1 MKTRSETIAAKPHL
15 EQYVRAPSPAA
26 FYRQH
31 TTQGEAF
38 AWVSDREGNSSG
50 VESTLGTVEGTL
62 ETVEGTLG
70 TVEGTSTH
78 GLTIAD
84 IGGSHSFLT
93 LIVSISE
100 NCRIFAAGNYILI
113 LFWT

>member
-1 MKTRSETIAAKPHL
+1 M
-15 EQYVRAPSPAA
+15 
-26 FYRQH
+26 
-31 TTQGEAF
+31 
-38 AWVSDREGNSSG
+38 
-50 VESTLGTVEGTL
+50 
-62 ETVEGTLG
+62 ETVEGTLGKLEGTLGEQEGTFG

-113 LFWT
+113 PFWT

>member
-1 MKTRSETIAAKPHL
+1 MGEQEGISE
-15 EQYVRAPSPAA
+15 
-26 FYRQH
+26 
-31 TTQGEAF
+31 
-38 AWVSDREGNSSG
+38 
-50 VESTLGTVEGTL
+50 TVEGTL
-62 ETVEGTLG
+62 ETVEGTLGELEGTLG

-84 IGGSHSFLT
+84 IGGSHSFLA

-113 LFWT
+113 PFWT

>member
-1 MKTRSETIAAKPHL
+1 MKTRPETIAAKPHL

-38 AWVSDREGNSSG
+38 AQVGDREGNSSG
-50 VESTLGTVEGTL
+50 VE
-62 ETVEGTLG
+62 GTLG
-70 TVEGTSTH
+70 TLESTLGELEGTSTH

-84 IGGSHSFLT
+84 IGGSHSFLV

-113 LFWT
+113 PFWT

>member
-1 MKTRSETIAAKPHL
+1 MGEQEGISE
-15 EQYVRAPSPAA
+15 
-26 FYRQH
+26 
-31 TTQGEAF
+31 
-38 AWVSDREGNSSG
+38 NM
-50 VESTLGTVEGTL
+50 EGTL
-62 ETVEGTLG
+62 GELEGTLGELEGNLG

-78 GLTIAD
+78 GQTIAD

-113 LFWT
+113 PFWT

>member
-1 MKTRSETIAAKPHL
+1 M
-15 EQYVRAPSPAA
+15 
-26 FYRQH
+26 
-31 TTQGEAF
+31 
-38 AWVSDREGNSSG
+38 
-50 VESTLGTVEGTL
+50 EGTL
-62 ETVEGTLG
+62 ETVEGTLGKLEGTLGEQEGTFG

-113 LFWT
+113 PFWT

>member
-1 MKTRSETIAAKPHL
+1 MGKLEGTLGKLEGTSETVEGTLGEL
-15 EQYVRAPSPAA
+15 E
-26 FYRQH
+26 
-31 TTQGEAF
+31 G
-38 AWVSDREGNSSG
+38 
-50 VESTLGTVEGTL
+50 TLGTVEGTL
-62 ETVEGTLG
+62 GELEGTSE

-84 IGGSHSFLT
+84 IGGSHSFLA

-113 LFWT
+113 PFWT

>member
-1 MKTRSETIAAKPHL
+1 MGEQEGISE
-15 EQYVRAPSPAA
+15 
-26 FYRQH
+26 
-31 TTQGEAF
+31 
-38 AWVSDREGNSSG
+38 NM
-50 VESTLGTVEGTL
+50 EGTL
-62 ETVEGTLG
+62 GELEGTLGELEGHLG

-84 IGGSHSFLT
+84 IGGSHSFLA

-113 LFWT
+113 PFWT

>member
-1 MKTRSETIAAKPHL
+1 M
-15 EQYVRAPSPAA
+15 
-26 FYRQH
+26 
-31 TTQGEAF
+31 
-38 AWVSDREGNSSG
+38 
-50 VESTLGTVEGTL
+50 
-62 ETVEGTLG
+62 ETVEGTLGKLEGTLGEQEGTFG

-100 NCRIFAAGNYILI
+100 NCRIFAASNYILI
-113 LFWT
+113 PFWT

>member
-1 MKTRSETIAAKPHL
+1 MGTVEGTVGEL
-15 EQYVRAPSPAA
+15 EGTV
-26 FYRQH
+26 
-31 TTQGEAF
+31 
-38 AWVSDREGNSSG
+38 
-50 VESTLGTVEGTL
+50 GTVEGTL
-62 ETVEGTLG
+62 GELEGTLGELEGTLG

-84 IGGSHSFLT
+84 IGGSHSFLA

-113 LFWT
+113 PFWT

>member
-1 MKTRSETIAAKPHL
+1 M
-15 EQYVRAPSPAA
+15 
-26 FYRQH
+26 
-31 TTQGEAF
+31 
-38 AWVSDREGNSSG
+38 
-50 VESTLGTVEGTL
+50 
-62 ETVEGTLG
+62 ETVEGTLGKLEGTLGEQEGTFG

-100 NCRIFAAGNYILI
+100 NCSIFAAGNYILI
-113 LFWT
+113 PFWT

>member
-1 MKTRSETIAAKPHL
+1 MGEQEGISENL
-15 EQYVRAPSPAA
+15 
-26 FYRQH
+26 
-31 TTQGEAF
+31 
-38 AWVSDREGNSSG
+38 
-50 VESTLGTVEGTL
+50 EGTL
-62 ETVEGTLG
+62 GELVGTLGELEGTLG

-84 IGGSHSFLT
+84 IGGSHSFLV

-113 LFWT
+113 PFWT